1 MSFSGGVDAFARHA
15 GANMDRMVR
24 RVVLEIGTRIVEK
37 SPVGD
42 ADYWTS
48 PAPPGYVGGRFRA
61 NWQYKFG
68 YVPSGTIDAVSPSGS
83 ISIDSLSNVLVGP
96 TSGVHFI
103 ANNLP
108 YAKRLENGWS
118 RQAPRGMVALTLV
131 EFQGIVRRAPR

>member
-1 MSFSGGVDAFARHA
+1 MSFSESVGAFARR
-15 GANMDRMVR
+15 ANASMDRVVR
-24 RVVLEIGTRIVEK
+24 RIVLEIGLRIVEK

-42 ADYWTS
+42 ADYWMS

-61 NWQYKFG
+61 NWQYEFAHA
-68 YVPSGTIDAVSPSGS
+68 PSGTVNAVSPSGS
-83 ISIDSLSNVLVGP
+83 VSIASLSKVLVGP